1 MQKIIKGKDAGSY
14 VAVSPQ
20 NAVIV
25 TADSDGYFL
34 VSQTIGELENQVT
47 NFICVSFDAM
57 PIFIASLQEIKRRAD
72 LGIFDSRTIKSEGDR
87 K

>member
-1 MQKIIKGKDAGSY
+1 MFDFHRIGFGNVIPYSIANGS
-14 VAVSPQ
+14 S
-20 NAVIV
+20 
-25 TADSDGYFL
+25 
-34 VSQTIGELENQVT
+34 GELENQVT

>member
-1 MQKIIKGKDAGSY
+1 MQKIIKGIDAGSY
-14 VAVSPQ
+14 VAVSSQ

-25 TADSDGYFL
+25 TVDSDGHFL
-34 VSQTIGELENQVT
+34 ISQTIGEPENQVT
-47 NFICVSFDAM
+47 KFICVSFDAM

-72 LGIFDSRTIKSEGDR
+72 LGLFDSRTIKLEGNR